1 MAKWDIKLDHST
13 INLWVIKYSI
23 LLEQQVRRI
32 KKCVTSSSRM
42 DKAYINV
49 KGQWKYYYLAID
61 KFGNVIK
68 FLLCKHRFDK
78 EALALFNK
86 VNRP

>member
-1 MAKWDIKLDHST
+1 
-13 INLWVIKYSI
+13 
-23 LLEQQVRRI
+23 
-32 KKCVTSSSRM
+32 M